1 MCDKLPFRYSHL
13 PTLAETNV
21 GFLFPATFSG
31 VHAIAHLIAQV
42 LCLCDTLDLVFAS
55 SVDALVK
62 SFDSSLN
69 FLSSPP
75 PRRGVAKMKKRGL
88 WRI

>member
-31 VHAIAHLIAQV
+31 VHAIVYLTTQISYLRDIFDSNLALI
-42 LCLCDTLDLVFAS
+42 
-55 SVDALVK
+55 VDALVK
-62 SFDSSLN
+62 SFDSSLIL
-69 FLSSPP
+69 LSSPP